1 MAPQTAEQ
9 IIADI
14 SAPPPVGTPHALP
27 IPGSERPNRTA
38 VYRHW
43 RFRDQ
48 PLLTKL
54 EPEVESVHDLLELAI
69 KKYGSRKALGVRKWN
84 PATQE
89 HENKFEFMTY
99 AEMGERRKNLG
110 AGIIDVVQQ
119 AGYTNS
125 KYGVGIWSPNTPEW
139 HLTDMACTSQSLF
152 SVSLYETLGPDTTE
166 YIINHA
172 ELPVVA
178 CSANHIP
185 VLIKLASRVPTL
197 KIIVSLDALDKGEHK
212 DKNPGNILKNIAAES
227 GLKLYE
233 IQELEEIGL
242 KSGRGFRPPTWNDL
256 TTINYTSGTTGP
268 PKGVVMH
275 QGNAVAAINGARSM
289 GNVQANDIHIS
300 YLPLAHIYGRMIDQ
314 LALVSGAAVGFFR
327 GDVLGL
333 VDDLKLLKPTSFPS
347 VPRLFNRFNSAIKA
361 ATVDAP
367 GFKGALSR
375 HVIDVKKGY
384 MRQPP
389 GSTTNTHFFYDRLW
403 TKKVRA
409 AVGLDNAR
417 SMISGSAQLDP
428 DVQEFLGAAFGN
440 EFRQGYGMTETYAG
454 ATVQLSRDYSAGNL
468 GPPLP
473 CLELCLESVPDY
485 NYSVDDKPNPRGEVL
500 MRGPTLFQG
509 YHKNDEENQKVL
521 EADGWFHSGDIG
533 EIDSLGRLRIIDR
546 KKNVLKLA
554 QGEYISPERIEN
566 VYLGNTNIVATAYVH
581 GDSKE
586 STLVAIF
593 GVDPENFP
601 PFASKVLGRT
611 VAAGD
616 VAGINAAAREPKVKE
631 AVLKVLDKIGRGHKF
646 NNWERVRNVHLLL
659 DPFTPDNGL
668 LTPTLKLKRPQAAKA
683 FREDIDRLYAEIK
696 ATEEPSKFKL

>member
-1 MAPQTAEQ
+1 
-9 IIADI
+9 
-14 SAPPPVGTPHALP
+14 
-27 IPGSERPNRTA
+27 
-38 VYRHW
+38 
-43 RFRDQ
+43 
-48 PLLTKL
+48 
-54 EPEVESVHDLLELAI
+54 
-69 KKYGSRKALGVRKWN
+69 
-84 PATQE
+84 
-89 HENKFEFMTY
+89 
-99 AEMGERRKNLG
+99 
-110 AGIIDVVQQ
+110 
-119 AGYTNS
+119 
-125 KYGVGIWSPNTPEW
+125 
-139 HLTDMACTSQSLF
+139 MACASQSLY
-152 SVSLYETLGPDTTE
+152 SVSLYDTLGPDTTE

-178 CSANHIP
+178 CTANHLPI
-185 VLIKLASRVPTL
+185 LFKLAPRLPSL
-197 KIIVSLDALDKGEHK
+197 KVVISLDPLNKGEHK
-212 DKNPGNILKNIAAES
+212 DKNPGHVLRDIAAQN

-242 KSGRGFRPPTWNDL
+242 RNGRSFRPPTWDDM

-275 QGNAVAAINGARSM
+275 QGNAVSAINGGRSM
-289 GNVQANDIHIS
+289 GSVSANDIHIS
-300 YLPLAHIYGRMIDQ
+300 YLPLAHIYGRLIDQ
-314 LALVSGAAVGFFR
+314 LAIVSGASVGFFR

-333 VDDLKLLKPTSFPS
+333 VDDMKILKPTSFPS
-347 VPRLFNRFNSAIKA
+347 VPRLFNRFNGAIKA
-361 ATVDAP
+361 ATVEAP

-375 HVIDVKKGY
+375 HVIDLKKGY

-417 SMISGSAQLDP
+417 TMISGSALLDP

-509 YHKNDEENQKVL
+509 YYKNDEENKKVI

-566 VYLGNTNIVATAYVH
+566 VYLGSTNILATAYVH
-581 GDSKE
+581 GDPKE

-593 GVDPENFP
+593 GIDLENFP
-601 PFASKVLGRT
+601 PFASKALGRD
-611 VAAGD
+611 VPAGD
-616 VAGINAAAREPKVKE
+616 RNAISAAANEPKVKE
-631 AVLKVLDKIGRGHKF
+631 AVLKVLDKIGRHSKF
-646 NNWERVRNVHLLL
+646 NNWERVRNVHLVI

-668 LTPTLKLKRPQAAKA
+668 LTPT
-683 FREDIDRLYAEIK
+683 
-696 ATEEPSKFKL
+696 